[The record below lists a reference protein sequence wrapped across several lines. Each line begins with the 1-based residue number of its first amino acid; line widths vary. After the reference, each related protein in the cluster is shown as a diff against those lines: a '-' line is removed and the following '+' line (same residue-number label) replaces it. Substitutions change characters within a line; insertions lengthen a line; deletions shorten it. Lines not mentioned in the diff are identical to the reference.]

1 LTAILTQIPSD
12 TTVLAARAVWVNQET
27 ADAIASNAV
36 QVILQASKANSRFFY
51 GKTSKCVLGGLF
63 YLLGYRFNAAK
74 TQREIA
80 ELLCTT
86 EISVRKLYKSWLNE
100 FPQFFTDVRVKMS
113 VNKQTDYLSSSRVTG
128 KTFEELVATW
138 ARSQT
143 T

>member
-1 LTAILTQIPSD
+1 MTPILSRIPCEVTIS
-12 TTVLAARAVWVNQET
+12 AANAVWVNQET

-36 QVILQASKANSRFFY
+36 QVLAHASKANPRFFH
-51 GKTSKCVLGGLF
+51 GKSSKCVLGGLF
-63 YLLGYRFNAAK
+63 YILGYRFNETK

-80 ELLCTT
+80 DLLCTT

-100 FPQFFTDVRVKMS
+100 FPQLFTDVRVKMS
-113 VNKQTDYLSSSRVTG
+113 GNRQMDYLRSSQVTG

>member
-1 LTAILTQIPSD
+1 MATILTQKPHE
-12 TTVLAARAVWVNQET
+12 TTLLAARAVWVNQET

-36 QVILQASKANSRFFY
+36 QILAQASKANPRFFY

-63 YLLGYRFNAAK
+63 YLLGYRFNATK

-80 ELLCTT
+80 DLLCTT
-86 EISVRKLYKSWLNE
+86 EVSVRKLYKSWLNE
-100 FPQFFTDVRVKMS
+100 FPQLFTDAKVKTS
-113 VNKQTDYLSSSRVTG
+113 KNRQTDYLKSSRVTG

-143 T
+143 A